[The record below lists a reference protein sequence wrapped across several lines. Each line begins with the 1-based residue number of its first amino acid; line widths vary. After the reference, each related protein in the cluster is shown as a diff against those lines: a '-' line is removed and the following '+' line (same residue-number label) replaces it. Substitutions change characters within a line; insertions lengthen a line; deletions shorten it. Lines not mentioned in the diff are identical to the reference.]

1 MTRYTYN
8 DKGHREPYIT
18 EEQILKA
25 VEDDED
31 QGTYEYAK
39 ALNETSQIV
48 LRALERAEKRELVH
62 RRIVCRNM
70 PLWSL
75 TGKKRCSSCDKFLE
89 YTGVEW
95 ACSTCEHYKFEPC
108 TKEFDGESEQCKCC
122 NIAVECHEAS
132 Q

>member
-25 VEDDED
+25 VEEDED
-31 QGTYEYAK
+31 RGTYEYAK
-39 ALNETSQIV
+39 ALSETSQIA
-48 LRALERAEKRELVH
+48 LRALERAEQRGLVQ

-75 TGKKRCSSCDKFLE
+75 PGKQRCSVCDEFLE
-89 YTGVEW
+89 YTGIEC
-95 ACSTCEHYKFEPC
+95 AC
-108 TKEFDGESEQCKCC
+108 
-122 NIAVECHEAS
+122 AS
-132 Q
+132 CQ

>member
-25 VEDDED
+25 VEEDED

-48 LRALERAEKRELVH
+48 LRALERAEKRELVQ

-95 ACSTCEHYKFEPC
+95 ACPTCEHYKFC
-108 TKEFDGESEQCKCC
+108 TKEFDVGSEECKRCC
-122 NIAVECHEAS
+122 IAVECYEAS